1 MKRILALLACVGF
14 PAQSMAAE
22 PLPGPVP
29 AETVRVVDGDTV
41 AVRAHIWPGHYVET
55 RVRLAGVDTPEA
67 RGPDCDAERAL
78 AAQASAFTRAWLENA
93 SISLE
98 DIDLGSFAGRV
109 IARIRRADGADL
121 SQDLLSA
128 GLATPYGAPAPWCT
142 PAATT
147 APAAPAGPASR

>member
-1 MKRILALLACVGF
+1 MKRIFALLTCVAL

-29 AETVRVVDGDTV
+29 AEAVRVLDGDTV
-41 AVRAHIWPGHYVET
+41 AVRAHVWPGHYVET

-67 RGPDCDAERAL
+67 RGPDCEAERTL
-78 AAQASAFTRAWLENA
+78 AAQASAFTRAWLEGA

-98 DIDLGSFAGRV
+98 EIDLGSFAGRV

-121 SQDLLSA
+121 SKDLLSA
-128 GLATPYGAPAPWCT
+128 GLATPYGAPAPWC
-142 PAATT
+142 
-147 APAAPAGPASR
+147 APAAPAAPTAQAGPALR

>member
-1 MKRILALLACVGF
+1 MKSILALLAC
-14 PAQSMAAE
+14 AALSAHSMAAE

-29 AETVRVVDGDTV
+29 AEAVRVVDGDTV

-67 RGPDCDAERAL
+67 RGPDCEAERAL
-78 AAQASAFTRAWLENA
+78 AAQASAFTRAWLEGA

-98 DIDLGSFAGRV
+98 EIDLGSFAGRV

-121 SQDLLSA
+121 SEDLLSA
-128 GLATPYGAPAPWCT
+128 GLATPYGAPAPWC
-142 PAATT
+142 
-147 APAAPAGPASR
+147 APAGPTGPTAQAGPASR

>member
-1 MKRILALLACVGF
+1 M
-14 PAQSMAAE
+14 
-22 PLPGPVP
+22 PGPVP

-67 RGPDCDAERAL
+67 RGPDCEAERAL
-78 AAQASAFTRAWLENA
+78 AAQASAFTRSWLEGA

-98 DIDLGSFAGRV
+98 EIDLGSFAGRV

-121 SQDLLSA
+121 SEDLLSA
-128 GLATPYGAPAPWCT
+128 GLATPYGAAAPWCA
-142 PAATT
+142 PAGPT

>member
-1 MKRILALLACVGF
+1 MKRIFAVLACIGL
-14 PAQSMAAE
+14 PMHAMAAE

-67 RGPDCDAERAL
+67 RGPDCEAERAL
-78 AAQASAFTRAWLENA
+78 AAHASQFTRDWLEGA

-98 DIDLGSFAGRV
+98 EIDLGSFAGRV
-109 IARIRRADGADL
+109 VARIRRADGADL
-121 SQDLLSA
+121 SEDLLRA
-128 GLATPYGAPAPWCT
+128 GLATPYGDPAPWCLL
-142 PAATT
+142 PAQTG
-147 APAAPAGPASR
+147 PVSQAGPASR

>member
-1 MKRILALLACVGF
+1 MKRIFALLACVALS
-14 PAQSMAAE
+14 AQSMAAE

-67 RGPDCDAERAL
+67 RGPDCEAERAL
-78 AAQASAFTRAWLENA
+78 AAQASAFTRAWLEDA

-98 DIDLGSFAGRV
+98 EIELGSFAGRV

-121 SQDLLSA
+121 SEDLLSA
-128 GLATPYGAPAPWCT
+128 GLATSYGARAPWCA
-142 PAATT
+142 PAAPT
-147 APAAPAGPASR
+147 APAGPASR